1 MFTIEQI
8 SAAHS
13 KVKSGAD
20 FPAYVQ
26 DIIKLGVNFYETYV
40 ANGQTDY
47 YAKDRTRIS
56 SPAKYEP
63 VEIAATSSPE
73 QFKADLL
80 AHQKGKSSYREFI
93 ADCAKWGIEKW
104 AVCMQEMTCTYYD
117 KAGKKILVEKI
128 PS

>member
-20 FPAYVQ
+20 FPTYIR
-26 DIIKLGVNFYETYV
+26 DIIKLGVNFYETRV
-40 ANGQTDY
+40 ANGQTNY
-47 YAKDRTRIS
+47 YAKDGTLVA
-56 SPAKYEP
+56 SPEKYARLD
-63 VEIAATSSPE
+63 IAATSNPE

-80 AHQKGKSSYREFI
+80 AHQNGKTDYRSFI
-93 ADCAKWGIEKW
+93 AECAKSGIEKW
-104 AVCMQEMTCTYYD
+104 AVCMEEMTCTYYD
-117 KAGKKILVEKI
+117 KANNKILVERI